1 MTLTYTTYKHKE
13 MDFKHKLQEHIPHL
27 LELELKQYTGEE
39 IQRFPD
45 VLVSSAVNHGDPIT
59 VIYLKIKTDFERLY
73 DDGIARKYLEYR
85 YYIFQDGHADGF
97 IPTAYKK
104 PITDWLSSL

>member
-1 MTLTYTTYKHKE
+1 MAARYTKYKDNQ
-13 MDFKHKLQEHIPHL
+13 MDLKRRLQGQVPHL
-27 LELELKQYTGEE
+27 LELELREYTNEE
-39 IQRFPD
+39 IQRLPD
-45 VLVSSAVNHGDPIT
+45 VLVSSAVDHGDPIT
-59 VIYLKIKTDFERLY
+59 VIYIKIKTDFERLY

-104 PITDWLSSL
+104 PIMDWLSSL